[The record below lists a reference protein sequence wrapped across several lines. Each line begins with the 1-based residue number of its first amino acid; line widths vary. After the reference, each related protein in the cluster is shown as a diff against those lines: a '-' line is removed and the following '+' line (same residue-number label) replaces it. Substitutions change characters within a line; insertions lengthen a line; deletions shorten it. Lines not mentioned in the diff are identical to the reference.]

1 MRYFWQLFLLIPL
14 SCSLC
19 AYSMSRI
26 KDIASFQGVRENIL
40 IGYGLVVGL
49 GGTGDNLKNSNITE
63 KMLVDLLEKH
73 GTNIFGADLKTR
85 NIAAVTV
92 TAILPPFARQGS
104 KINIRVSAIGDAK
117 SLKGGSLLPV
127 ELIAADGKAYAV
139 AQGLISVPEFSPVS
153 DDVKNRTNSIT
164 TNAIVQG
171 GAIIER
177 EIQFNYEDLQEIKLG
192 LYNPDAS
199 TASKIAQVINDY
211 TDNQTAKAIDPGTVV
226 MQIPS
231 YRKNDMVD
239 FIAEVE
245 KLQINP
251 DYKAKIVVNEA
262 TGTIVMG
269 NNVVIRPVAI
279 AQGNIL
285 INIGQDKAQYIDN
298 LPFKAPAKQERMQAA
313 LNKVRGDGISHLD
326 KGTSLNE
333 LVAGLNKLKVYPRD
347 IIDILRSIKAAGAM
361 DAEIEVH

>member
-1 MRYFWQLFLLIPL
+1 MKHFWKLFLLV
-14 SCSLC
+14 SLGYNIH
-19 AYSMSRI
+19 AHSTSRI
-26 KDIASFQGVRENIL
+26 KDIASFEGVRENVL

-49 GGTGDNLKNSNITE
+49 GGTGDNLKNSTITE

-92 TAILPPFARQGS
+92 VANLPPFARLGS

-177 EIQFNYEDLQEIKLG
+177 EVPFNYEDLQEMKMG

-211 TDNQTAKAIDPGTVV
+211 TDSQSAKAIDPGTVV

-231 YRKNDMVD
+231 YRKKDIVD
-239 FIAEVE
+239 FIAEIE
-245 KLQINP
+245 KLQIDP

-285 INIGQDKAQYIDN
+285 ISVGADKAKYIENLPFKTSANQDKAQV
-298 LPFKAPAKQERMQAA
+298 A
-313 LNKVRGDGISHLD
+313 LNKIRGDGMGHLD
-326 KGTSLNE
+326 KGASLND
-333 LVAGLNKLKVYPRD
+333 LVTGLNKLKVYPRD

-361 DAEIEVH
+361 DAEIEIH